1 VSFQKIVKAAKIV
14 KAGTKWVKVHQ
25 GASGVNCSD
34 GDQELSLWLDTE
46 GESLPAITW
55 DNLELFELEAKLG
68 YNLMEVELVGDL
80 VSADAPGHFA
90 VSAQEWESVVWV
102 ALATDQE
109 STRYCLSAVFFEGQG
124 VVATDGRR
132 LHRAGLVADF
142 GGEDKYPQQLV
153 PVRAVKAVSALIKLF
168 KDRSVLVSFTGT
180 TVTVSGERWRFK
192 SRLVEGRFP
201 NWRQVCPHLTERSY
215 LRETTIFA
223 AALADAKAAVVRHK
237 LEIKAKVRTDDAPI
251 WQEILPA
258 CDNGAACLINPKY
271 LVDGLALLGK
281 SKSIRAT
288 VEESRDAVLTIYGDA
303 GTFAVIMP
311 GGTKE
316 TNKDKA
322 ARLAKERAAAGAE

>member
-1 VSFQKIVKAAKIV
+1 MSFQKIVKAAKIV
-14 KAGTKWVKVHQ
+14 KAGAKRVKVHQ
-25 GASGVNCSD
+25 GAYGLICSD

-46 GESLPAITW
+46 GESLPEITW
-55 DNLELFELEAKLG
+55 DTLELFELEAKLG
-68 YNLMEVELVGDL
+68 YNLIE
-80 VSADAPGHFA
+80 APGEPAGLA

-102 ALATDQE
+102 ALATDEE
-109 STRYCLSAVFFEGQG
+109 STRYCLGAVCFEGQG

-132 LHRAGLVADF
+132 LHRAGLVANF

-168 KDRSVLVSFTGT
+168 KDRSVLVSFTDA

-223 AALADAKAAVVRHK
+223 SALADAKAAVVRYK

-258 CDNGAACLINPKY
+258 CDNGAACLIDPKY

-311 GGTKE
+311 GGKGE

-322 ARLAKERAAAGAE
+322 ARLARERAAAGAE

>member
-1 VSFQKIVKAAKIV
+1 MSFQKIVKAAKIV
-14 KAGTKWVKVHQ
+14 KAGAKRVNVHQ
-25 GASGVNCSD
+25 GAYGLFCSD

-46 GESLPAITW
+46 GESLPEITW
-55 DNLELFELEAKLG
+55 DSLELFELEAKLG
-68 YNLMEVELVGDL
+68 YNLME
-80 VSADAPGHFA
+80 APGEPAGLA

-102 ALATDQE
+102 ALATDEE
-109 STRYCLSAVFFEGQG
+109 STRYCLGAVCFEGQG
-124 VVATDGRR
+124 VVAIDGRR

-142 GGEDKYPQQLV
+142 GGENKPLKQLV

-168 KDRSVLVSFTGT
+168 KDRSVLVSFDST
-180 TVTVSGERWRFK
+180 TVMVSGEKWRFK

-201 NWRQVCPHLTERSY
+201 NWREVCPHLTERSY
-215 LRETTIFA
+215 LRETTILA
-223 AALADAKAAVVRHK
+223 SALADAKAAVVRHK

-258 CDNGAACLINPKY
+258 SDNGAACLIDPKY

-303 GTFAVIMP
+303 GTFALISP

-322 ARLAKERAAAGAE
+322 ARLARERAAAGAE